1 MLMNEAQVTESLSK
15 LGFSQD
21 CIVETILITRNQDG
35 SFNAAPMGVT
45 RKGSILSV
53 QPFKTSQT
61 YENLM
66 RGEPVSINISNDPLL
81 FLATAY
87 KDEVDDQPTIDE
99 MGLKS
104 ADAVIYTET
113 GGLLN
118 ESELRATFS
127 LLPKDVVIKS
137 PYPTV
142 FRRGRSEAIE
152 AIIHTTRIQVYHNQ
166 SQDTKVLKLIEKV
179 KDNLNVIK
187 KVSSEGSPE
196 AITAKKLLLLMEK
209 WGVSI

>member
-1 MLMNEAQVTESLSK
+1 MLMNEVQVTESLSK
-15 LGFSQD
+15 LGFSHD
-21 CIVETILITRNQDG
+21 CIVEIILVTRNQDG

-45 RKGSILSV
+45 RKGATLSV

-81 FLATAY
+81 FLATAF
-87 KDEVDDQPTIDE
+87 KDEIDDQPTIDE
-99 MGLKS
+99 MGLRD
-104 ADAVIYTET
+104 ADAIIYSET
-113 GGLLN
+113 GGMQN

-127 LLPKDVVIKS
+127 LSPKDVVIKS

-152 AIIHTTRIQVYHNQ
+152 AIIHATRIQVFHNQ
-166 SQDTKVLKLIEKV
+166 SQDTKVLKLKEKV
-179 KDNLNVIK
+179 RDNLNVIT

-196 AITAKKLLLLMEK
+196 AITAKKLLFLMEK
-209 WGVSI
+209 WGVAI

>member
-137 PYPTV
+137 SYPTV

>member
-1 MLMNEAQVTESLSK
+1 
-15 LGFSQD
+15 
-21 CIVETILITRNQDG
+21 LITRNQDG

-45 RKGSILSV
+45 RKGATLSV

-66 RGEPVSINISNDPLL
+66 SEEPVSINISNDPLL
-81 FLATAY
+81 FLATAF
-87 KDEVDDQPTIDE
+87 KDETDDHPTIDE
-99 MGLKS
+99 SGLKS
-104 ADAVIYTET
+104 ADAVIYSET
-113 GGLLN
+113 GGLLD

-127 LLPKDVVIKS
+127 LLPKEVVIKS

-166 SQDTKVLKLIEKV
+166 SHDTKVLKLIEKV

-196 AITAKKLLLLMEK
+196 AITAKKLLFLMEK
-209 WGVSI
+209 WGVAI

>member
-21 CIVETILITRNQDG
+21 CIVEIILITRNQNG
-35 SFNAAPMGVT
+35 SYNAAPMGVT
-45 RKGSILSV
+45 RKGAILSV

-61 YENLM
+61 YENLK

-81 FLATAY
+81 FLATAF
-87 KDEVDDQPTIDE
+87 KDEIDDQPTIDE
-99 MGLKS
+99 MGLRGS
-104 ADAVIYTET
+104 DAVIYSET
-113 GGLLN
+113 GGMLN

-127 LLPKDVVIKS
+127 LLPKNVVIKS

-152 AIIHTTRIQVYHNQ
+152 AIIHTTRIQVFHNQ
-166 SQDTKVLKLIEKV
+166 SRDTKVLKLKEKV

-196 AITAKKLLLLMEK
+196 AITAKKLLFLMEK
-209 WGVSI
+209 WGIAI

>member
-1 MLMNEAQVTESLSK
+1 MNEAQVTDSLSR

-21 CIVETILITRNQDG
+21 CIVETILITENQDG

-45 RKGSILSV
+45 RNDATLVV

-61 YENLM
+61 YKNLM

-81 FLATAY
+81 FLATAF
-87 KDEVDDQPTIDE
+87 KNEVDDQPIIDE
-99 MGLKS
+99 TGMRG
-104 ADAVIYTET
+104 AEAVIHSEII
-113 GGLLN
+113 GLLN

-127 LLPKDVVIKS
+127 LIPKDVVIKS
-137 PYPTV
+137 PYPSV
-142 FRRGRSEAIE
+142 FRRGSSKAIE
-152 AIIHTTRIQVYHNQ
+152 AIIHVTRIQVFHNQ
-166 SQDTKVLKLIEKV
+166 SHDTKVLKLKEKV

-196 AITAKKLLLLMEK
+196 SLTAKKLLFLMEK
-209 WGVSI
+209 WGVAI